1 MAEEEVLDEQTGT
14 PAVSLTGLVLLLLLG
29 VVGYQLFLVCQS
41 KQVEYEAKLDEV
53 AQARRDNVRL
63 EQNNRRLQA
72 LTEYLKTNEGVEEI
86 ARDKLGL
93 VRPGEVAF
101 VVVPPPP
108 ARAAFKMPEVEEPPA
123 EDRGLIQTLLHNV
136 FAPR

>member
-1 MAEEEVLDEQTGT
+1 MAEKESLDEQ
-14 PAVSLTGLVLLLLLG
+14 PKNSALSLTSLLLLLLLG
-29 VVGYQLFLVCQS
+29 AAGYQLFLVCQS
-41 KQVEYEAKLDEV
+41 KQAEYEAKLVEV
-53 AQARRDNVRL
+53 AEARRINRRL

-108 ARAAFKMPEVEEPPA
+108 ARAAYQMPEIEDLPAEEP
-123 EDRGLIQTLLHNV
+123 GFVQTLLHRI
-136 FAPR
+136 FAP